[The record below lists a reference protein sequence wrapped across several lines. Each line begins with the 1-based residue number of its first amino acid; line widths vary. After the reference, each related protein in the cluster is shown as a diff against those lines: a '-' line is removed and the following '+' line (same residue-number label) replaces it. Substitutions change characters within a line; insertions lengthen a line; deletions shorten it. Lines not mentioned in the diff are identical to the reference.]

1 MSKSL
6 LVYCFWRDAF
16 EDIIKFLQEKDFQDK
31 ALIEHMKDVLKGA
44 GK

>member
-16 EDIIKFLQEKDFQDK
+16 EDIIKFLEVKEYEDK
-31 ALIEHMKDVLKGA
+31 KLIEHMKEVLEGT